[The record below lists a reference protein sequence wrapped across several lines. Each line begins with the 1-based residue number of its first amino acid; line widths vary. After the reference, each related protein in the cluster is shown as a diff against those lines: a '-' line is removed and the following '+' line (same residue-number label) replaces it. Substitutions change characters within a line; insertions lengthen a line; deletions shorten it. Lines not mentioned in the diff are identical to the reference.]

1 MLGSLVVVHIVAG
14 AVGLISGG
22 AAFLARKGGQAH
34 RWAGRVFVPSMLVMA
49 TLGAAIAAFQ
59 PDRVSV
65 IAGLVTVYLVGTSWL
80 TVKRRA
86 GAFGPWDIGALS
98 LAVGIALAGTLF
110 GIEGLRSPDGL
121 IDGLPPQPAFVFAG
135 LAGLGGMLDL
145 TLVAR
150 KGVRGGH
157 RLARHL
163 WRMGLALVIAAA
175 SFFLGQQDVF
185 PDALRGVGW
194 AIPVLALLILT
205 LVWVALAL
213 AGWPKNKRVTAAG
226 PERRINHSLR
236 TGGTIEIRESPRD

>member
-1 MLGSLVVVHIVAG
+1 MLGFLVFIHIVAG
-14 AVGLISGG
+14 ALGLISGS

-65 IAGLVTVYLVGTSWL
+65 FAGLVTVYLVATSWL
-80 TVKRRA
+80 TIRRLP
-86 GAFGPWDIGALS
+86 GAFGPWDIGALA
-98 LAVGIALAGTLF
+98 LAVGIAIAGTLV

-121 IDGLPPQPAFVFAG
+121 IDGLPFQPAFVFAG
-135 LAGLGGMLDL
+135 LAGLGGVLDL
-145 TLVAR
+145 TLVFR

-163 WRMGLALVIAAA
+163 WRMGVALVIAAA

-185 PDALRGVGW
+185 PAVLRSVGW
-194 AIPVLALLILT
+194 AAPVVALLILT
-205 LVWVALAL
+205 LVWVTLAL
-213 AGWPKNKRVTAAG
+213 AGWPK
-226 PERRINHSLR
+226 RRA
-236 TGGTIEIRESPRD
+236 